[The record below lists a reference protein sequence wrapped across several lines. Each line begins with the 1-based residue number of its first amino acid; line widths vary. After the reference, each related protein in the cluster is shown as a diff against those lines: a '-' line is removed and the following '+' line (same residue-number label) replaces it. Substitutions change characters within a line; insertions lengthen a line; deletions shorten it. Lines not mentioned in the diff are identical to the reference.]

1 MTKTIMIVDDEQVV
15 VDIARRKLTDLG
27 YKVIGAYD
35 GEEALRASRENLI
48 DLILLDVEM
57 PNMNG
62 YTFMTEMDKVPAG
75 KRPPVVVLT
84 AHQGMEPV
92 FRRHGVA
99 SYLVKPLR
107 IEDILS
113 KIREV
118 LGESAP
124 DGPGHPSTP

>member
-1 MTKTIMIVDDEQVV
+1 MQKTIMIVDDEDII
-15 VDIARRKLTDLG
+15 VDIAKRKLTDLG
-27 YKVIGAYD
+27 YKVIGAGD

-62 YTFMTEMDKVPAG
+62 YTFIAELGKVPETE
-75 KRPPVVVLT
+75 RPPVVVIT

-92 FRRHGVA
+92 FKRHGIA

-107 IEDILS
+107 FDDIVL

-118 LGESAP
+118 LGDPAQN
-124 DGPGHPSTP
+124 GPAGS